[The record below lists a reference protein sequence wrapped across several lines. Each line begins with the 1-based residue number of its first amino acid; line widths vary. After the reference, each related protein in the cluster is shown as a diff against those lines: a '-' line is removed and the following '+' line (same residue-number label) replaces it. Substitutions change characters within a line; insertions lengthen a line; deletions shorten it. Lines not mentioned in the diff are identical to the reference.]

1 MATKR
6 SLFWQLIFR
15 AIIRR
20 RLHLMIMLLAIA
32 IGIAVVS
39 AMTNL
44 YANLSDQLSQQFR
57 QYGANVVVKA
67 KKGSLSK
74 QEVDKLA
81 AYFKDSIVAYS
92 LFAAQMAKVKQ
103 KPAVVVGVNLKQ
115 LPLLYPYWQVKG
127 SWPKSSKEVLVGQE
141 AAKKL
146 ALKPGKTVTLAFTG
160 QKEQHKKVSG
170 VFISGSDEEAQIFT
184 SLTAS
189 LTATKAQ
196 TAYFSIIGQ
205 GKQLQEKL
213 KLTKTEFPQLK
224 VSAIRR
230 LAVTEAKVLNQIKYL
245 VWLVAFII
253 LITSVLGVATTLTS
267 LVVERRQEIA
277 LKKAL
282 GAENEQITSEFL
294 SESLLLGIAGGFI
307 GWLIGFILAQWIS
320 KVVFNAMITVSALS
334 FLLALSLALLVSVV
348 AATMPVRMALKI
360 EPAVVLKGE

>member
-6 SLFWQLIFR
+6 ALFWQLIIR

-20 RLHLMIMLLAIA
+20 RLHLIIMLLAIA
-32 IGIAVVS
+32 IGVAVVS

-44 YANLSDQLSQQFR
+44 YTNLSDQLSQQFR

-67 KKGSLSK
+67 KKGSLNK
-74 QEVDKLA
+74 QEVARLA
-81 AYFKDSIVAYS
+81 AYFKNSVVAYS
-92 LFAAQMAKVKQ
+92 SFAAQMAKVEQ
-103 KPAVVVGVNLKQ
+103 KPVVVVGVNLKQ
-115 LPLLYPYWQVKG
+115 LPLLYPYWQIKG
-127 SWPKSSKEVLVGQE
+127 RWPLSNNEVLVGQE

-146 ALKPGKTVTLAFTG
+146 ALKPGKTVTLAFTS
-160 QKEQHKKVSG
+160 QKKEQPKKVSG
-170 VFISGSDEEAQIFT
+170 VFVSGGQEEAQIFT
-184 SLTAS
+184 SLTVA
-189 LTATKAQ
+189 KPQ

-205 GKQLQEKL
+205 GEQLQEKL
-213 KLTKTEFPQLK
+213 KLTKTKFPQLK
-224 VSAIRR
+224 VAAIRR

-282 GAENEQITSEFL
+282 GAENEQITWEFL
-294 SESLLLGIAGGFI
+294 SESLLLGLAGGFI
-307 GWLIGFILAQWIS
+307 GWLIGLVLAQWIS
-320 KVVFNAMITVSALS
+320 KVVFNAIITVSALS
-334 FLLALSLALLVSVV
+334 FFLAFSLALLVSVV